1 VTGCKSHYSFW
12 LRVARSIALCAVIL
26 AARPRA
32 APADTAGDP
41 SENVGITITGIY
53 MQEWDDSEGR
63 VAIVR
68 GNCHVQQGSTVL
80 EAQKMVIWRSTQ
92 SLGKSTQSAGKGKRD
107 RLTIYLEDDVR
118 VESPDSTLNDSPMIV
133 TLNTRAGVKIR
144 SANPESLQPGR
155 EDALYVRADQRR
167 RHSQARIIRT
177 AQLVDSPAGGPEL
190 RSEQFQRT
198 PALIRRIHIRPRT
211 GNEFFVSSQLAP
223 NRTPPEQVTT
233 ITGGVNVRIEGLD
246 QRIGGRP
253 VGMIELSADRMV
265 IWSRGDI
272 AAGVSEGVVQSQDEP
287 FEIYM
292 EGNIVIRQGDPNN
305 GLLMRE
311 AHADYATF
319 DARENKALLLNAEL
333 KTYLPSIQGTIRI
346 WAERIRQ
353 LGPNTFHAVH
363 AWATPSPYGKPGY
376 RVQSTDVFL
385 EERAREPSIFGAP
398 GGVLPQD
405 GNDPPVVNP
414 ETGEPDSPTQNWI
427 TSLNNVFFVEDVPL
441 FYLPYISAP
450 ADKSEIALQSILFSQ
465 DSIFGTTIR
474 TMWDPFKL
482 FGFNDPRGAQWSL
495 LADYFSRRGPA
506 TGLQGRYRGENLFG
520 IIPGKYFGEMNSFYV
535 HDQGTDDLG
544 ADRSSLIPPT
554 DERGIFEWRHEQQL
568 PNGFTFIG
576 ELGWVSDRNF
586 REAYFQSEFDRGK
599 DLETLGY
606 LKQQQ
611 SNWAWTVLMR
621 PRDDPFEYE
630 TQWLPR
636 GDFYALSEPFFNGLL
651 TYSNHTSGAY
661 AEVGLAQKPTDE
673 VFTPIPYYFPV
684 HGADLMTRQQLDMPL
699 SLGPI
704 NVVPHVMGEA
714 AYWGDS
720 FAGDPISRL
729 SLNAGVKS
737 SMEMWRVFPEVQS
750 DIFNL
755 NGLAHKIVFSAD
767 YEYTS
772 VSRSLATIAQWNEID
787 DDAQERFRE
796 RLVQNTFGGVLPPQ
810 FESRFYAV
818 RTGTALD
825 VTSPDNELIDDQ
837 QFLTLGIHQ
846 RLQTKVG
853 PPDRQRI
860 RDWMTLD
867 LSATYFP
874 NAGRDDFGAPWGLLT
889 ANYAWNISQRTTVVA
904 NALYDT
910 FPGAEQLWNVGVM
923 SQRSERGSVYLG
935 LAQVRGDSGVLDS
948 DILTATYSY
957 QMSQK
962 WISTVGTAYDL
973 GEHRNVGQSFTV
985 TRVGLDFLIHVAAS
999 YDVSTGNTSFA
1010 IAIEPRI
1017 GNMSS
1022 SMTNLSNLLAGRQ
1035 H

>member
-1 VTGCKSHYSFW
+1 VTGRKSHISFS
-12 LRVARSIALCAVIL
+12 LRVARMVVLCAAIL

-32 APADTAGDP
+32 APADAVGDAA
-41 SENVGITITGIY
+41 ERAAITVDGTY
-53 MQEWDDSEGR
+53 LQEWDDAEGHIS
-63 VAIVR
+63 IVR
-68 GNCHVQQGSTVL
+68 GHCHVQQGSTIL

-92 SLGKSTQSAGKGKRD
+92 SGGKGKRD

-118 VESPDSTLNDSPMIV
+118 IEEPGSTLNDSPMIV
-133 TLNTRAGVKIR
+133 TLNSRAGVKVRI
-144 SANPESLQPGR
+144 ANPVTVQPAR
-155 EDALYVRADQRR
+155 DDALYLRADKRR
-167 RHSQARIIRT
+167 RHSTARIIRT
-177 AQLVDSPAGGPEL
+177 SQVTESPEGGPEL

-198 PALIRRIHIRPRT
+198 PAMIRRIHIRPRS
-211 GNEFFVSSQLAP
+211 GNEFFISSQRAP

-233 ITGGVNVRIEGLD
+233 VTGGVNVRIEGLD
-246 QRIGGRP
+246 QRLGGRP
-253 VGMIELSADRMV
+253 VGMVELSADRMV

-272 AAGVSEGVVQSQDEP
+272 ASGVSEGVVQSQDEP
-287 FEIYM
+287 FEIYL
-292 EGNIVIRQGDPNN
+292 EGNIIIRQGDPNN

-311 AHADYATF
+311 VHAEYATF
-319 DARENKALLLNAEL
+319 DARDNKALLLNAEL
-333 KTYLPSIQGTIRI
+333 KTYLPSIQGTIRV

-353 LGPNTFHAVH
+353 LGPNNFHAVH

-376 RVQSTDVFL
+376 RVQATDVFL
-385 EERAREPSIFGAP
+385 EERVREPSIFGGPSGA
-398 GGVLPQD
+398 PQD
-405 GNDPPVVNP
+405 GNEPPVVNP
-414 ETGEPDSPTQNWI
+414 ETGEPEFPTQNWI

-450 ADKSEIALQSILFSQ
+450 ADKSQIALQSVLFSEDQ
-465 DSIFGTTIR
+465 IFGTTIR

-482 FGFNDPRGAQWSL
+482 LGLNDPRGAQWSL
-495 LADYFSRRGPA
+495 LLDYFSRRGPA
-506 TGLQGRYRGENLFG
+506 IGLQGRYRGDNLFG
-520 IIPGKYFGEMNSFYV
+520 EIPGKYFGELNSLYV
-535 HDQGTDDLG
+535 HDQGTDNLG
-544 ADRSSLIPPT
+544 ANRQSLIPPT
-554 DERGIFEWRHEQQL
+554 ENRGVFEWRHEEQL
-568 PNGFTFIG
+568 PAGFTFIG
-576 ELGWVSDRNF
+576 EAGWASDRNF
-586 REAYFQSEFDRGK
+586 HEEYFQSEFDRGK
-599 DLETLGY
+599 DIEALLY

-611 SNWAWTVLMR
+611 SNWAWTAIVR
-621 PRDDPFEYE
+621 PNTNPFEYE
-630 TQWLPR
+630 AEWLPR
-636 GDFYALSEPFFNGLL
+636 GDLYILSQPLFNGFL

-661 AEVGLAQKPTDE
+661 AQVHQADPPTDPQDT
-673 VFTPIPYYFPV
+673 FTPIPYYAAV

-704 NVVPHVMGEA
+704 NIVPHVMGDA

-729 SLNAGVKS
+729 ALNAGVKS
-737 SMEMWRVFPEVQS
+737 TMEAWRVFPEVQS

-755 NGLAHKIVFSAD
+755 NGLAHKIVFGAD
-767 YEYTS
+767 YEYTT
-772 VSRSLATIAQWNEID
+772 VNRSLATIAQWNEID

-796 RLVQNTFGGVLPPQ
+796 RLVQNTFNGLLPPQ

-818 RTGTALD
+818 RTGSALD
-825 VTSPDNELIDDQ
+825 VTNPANELLDDQ
-837 QFLTLGIHQ
+837 QFLTLSMHQ

-853 PPDRQRI
+853 PPDRLRI

-874 NAGRDDFGAPWGLLT
+874 NANRDDFGAPWGLLT
-889 ANYAWNISQRTTVVA
+889 ANYAWNISQRTSILA

-910 FPGAEQLWNVGVM
+910 FSGGEQLWNVGIM

-935 LAQVRGDSGVLDS
+935 LAQVKGTQALDS

-973 GEHRNVGQSFTV
+973 AEHRNVGQSFTI
-985 TRVGLDFLIHVAAS
+985 TRVGLDFLFHVAGS
-999 YDVSTGNTSFA
+999 YDVSTGNVSFA
-1010 IAIEPRI
+1010 VAIEPRI
-1017 GNMSS
+1017 GNLSS